1 MHPVFLGF
9 QKGLAFLGIVF
20 LTAAVPPEDPREH
33 AQPNETSERAYAEA
47 EPFFAVPGEEG
58 AIAVGVYVPHRR
70 AYEALKIGWEGAGK
84 PPLTVFLDPQ
94 TWKRE
99 EESRHPSAPYLRIP
113 DREAFWPQTWELG
126 LVWKA
131 LLQKDEQSATDSSF
145 HTSRTSFRRSEA
157 SVSAAG
163 AGSDGHLGVEELA
176 NRLQH
181 ERNEAARLFGRSP
194 EEVSYLLLPMFPFG
208 RVDVVTLARICQQEG
223 MRLVV
228 GQKTF
233 TPHDG
238 GREKKTAYGGGLVVL
253 TWDEGATPEWVEKE
267 LRDLQGRW
275 NVVPL
280 RNLVYGENARVA
292 PQ

>member
-1 MHPVFLGF
+1 M
-9 QKGLAFLGIVF
+9 
-20 LTAAVPPEDPREH
+20 
-33 AQPNETSERAYAEA
+33 
-47 EPFFAVPGEEG
+47 
-58 AIAVGVYVPHRR
+58 
-70 AYEALKIGWEGAGK
+70 KIGWEGAGK

-99 EESRHPSAPYLRIP
+99 EESRHPSAPYLRLP
-113 DREAFWPQTWELG
+113 DREAFWPPTWELG
-126 LVWKA
+126 LVWEA
-131 LLQKDEQSATDSSF
+131 LLQKDGQNATDSPF
-145 HTSRTSFRRSEA
+145 RTSFRRSEA
-157 SVSAAG
+157 LVSAAG
-163 AGSDGHLGVEELA
+163 AESDSRPGEEELA

-194 EEVSYLLLPMFPFG
+194 EEVSYLLLPMFPY
-208 RVDVVTLARICQQEG
+208 RRADVDTLARICQQEG

-228 GQKTF
+228 GQRTV

-238 GREKKTAYGGGLVVL
+238 GQEKKPAYGGGLVVL

-280 RNLVYGENARVA
+280 RNLVYGENARIV